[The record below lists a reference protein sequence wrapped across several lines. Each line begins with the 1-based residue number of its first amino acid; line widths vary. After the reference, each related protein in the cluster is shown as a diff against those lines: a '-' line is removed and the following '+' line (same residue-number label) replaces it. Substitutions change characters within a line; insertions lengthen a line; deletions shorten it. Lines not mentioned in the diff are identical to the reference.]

1 MSAPAPRY
9 VLLSGGVG
17 GARFAAG
24 LAAVLPD
31 PAALTVIVN
40 TGDDFTHLGLAISPD
55 LDTVLYTLAGVVNP
69 ETGWGRRDETWH
81 CLEALGAIGGED
93 WFRLGDRDLAVHIER
108 TRQLATGRTLTAV
121 TADLAARFGLRV
133 RLLPMSDAPVRT
145 RVTTA
150 EGDLAFQDYF
160 VRRRAEPAVRA
171 LHYDGAATAP
181 PSGPVAAALT
191 DPGLAAIFIGP
202 SNPWLSIGPLLAI
215 PSLAAALRSAAAP
228 VVAISPIV
236 GGRALKGPAAR
247 IMADLG
253 LPVSATA
260 IAGHYRGLA
269 DGLILDSVD
278 AGLVEAVTAA
288 GLAATVT
295 GTVMTD
301 PAAAAA
307 LARAAI
313 AFAGGLARG

>member
-1 MSAPAPRY
+1 MTTTPRY

-24 LAAVLPD
+24 LAAALPD

-40 TGDDFTHLGLAISPD
+40 TGDDFEHLGLAISPD

-69 ETGWGRRDETWH
+69 ETGWGRRDDSFAF
-81 CLEALGAIGGED
+81 LDALGAIGGED

-108 TRQLATGRTLTAV
+108 TRLRASGLSLTAV
-121 TADLAARFGLRV
+121 TAELARRFGLAV
-133 RLLPMSDAPVRT
+133 KLLPMSDVPVRT
-145 RVTTA
+145 RVTTDA
-150 EGDLAFQDYF
+150 GELAFQDYF
-160 VRRRAEPAVRA
+160 VRRRAEPAVRRV
-171 LHYDGAATAP
+171 HYAGAASAP

-202 SNPWLSIGPLLAI
+202 SNPWLSIGPMLAI
-215 PSLAAALRSAAAP
+215 PSLAAALRSTPAP

-253 LPVSATA
+253 VHVSATG
-260 IAGHYRGLA
+260 IAGYYRGVA
-269 DGLILDSVD
+269 HGLILDSVD
-278 AGLVEAVTAA
+278 ADQTAAVGAA
-288 GLAATVT
+288 GLAAGIT
-295 GTVMTD
+295 GTIMSD
-301 PAAAAA
+301 SAAA
-307 LARAAI
+307 LALARYAL
-313 AFAGGLARG
+313 AFAAGLPRR